1 MNPPVTFSLDAD
13 DVGWIV
19 FDDPGARANVFNP
32 ATQAALAGSLQSAA
46 ASAAKAVV
54 MLSAKEKIFI
64 AGADLKWLA
73 TLPSAESATGFSR
86 AGQALFQQ
94 VANLKVPVVC
104 AIHGAC
110 AGGGFELALACHWRL
125 ASDAAATQIGLPET
139 SLGTIPGWGGCVRL
153 PRLIGATAAL
163 DHILRAKL
171 LPANDALATGLIDE
185 VVPAAELK
193 SRAKGAALRLVAE
206 KRLPFRPTPAVPA
219 PGYFAGLRQSTVRK
233 LRGQQ
238 PAPLAVIEVVEQG
251 VGLDLAHALEIEA
264 RVFGHVTTG
273 EVCKN
278 LVDVFFL
285 RDAARKRTLDG
296 WFAAPAGPLSPVKRV
311 GVVGAGVM
319 GSGIAHWLAASGYE
333 VVLRDVQ
340 PEFVERGREVV
351 RGLFAGAVK
360 RGQLTEAAAAEG
372 LGRLT
377 TTTAWDGF
385 ATCDLVIEAIVENV
399 DAKRQLF
406 AELAALVRP
415 DTLLVSNTSALPIE
429 EIAGH
434 VPRPERTLGLHFF
447 NPVSRMPLVELVIGR
462 STSAESAARILAL
475 TRALGKSPVIS
486 RSSPGFLM
494 TRVLFFYLNEAVKLW
509 EQGVSAAVLDGAMR
523 DFGWPMGPLRLIDE
537 VGVDVSDFIFHEMA
551 HYFPARLASTH
562 ACTRLLAAGLK
573 GRKNGT
579 GAGFYSY
586 VNGREA
592 VNEAVPRPPAAGTGR
607 PELSPSAI
615 VDHLMGVMIDE
626 ACLCLKEGVVLSPD
640 DVDFALLSGA
650 GFPAFRG
657 GLMRYARS
665 IGRFP
670 AAVSQ

>member
-1 MNPPVTFSLDAD
+1 
-13 DVGWIV
+13 
-19 FDDPGARANVFNP
+19 
-32 ATQAALAGSLQSAA
+32 
-46 ASAAKAVV
+46 
-54 MLSAKEKIFI
+54 
-64 AGADLKWLA
+64 
-73 TLPSAESATGFSR
+73 
-86 AGQALFQQ
+86 
-94 VANLKVPVVC
+94 
-104 AIHGAC
+104 
-110 AGGGFELALACHWRL
+110 
-125 ASDAAATQIGLPET
+125 
-139 SLGTIPGWGGCVRL
+139 
-153 PRLIGATAAL
+153 LIGAAAAL

-171 LPANDALATGLIDE
+171 LPANEALATGLVDE

-193 SRAKGAALRLVAE
+193 TRAKIAALRLVAE
-206 KRLPFRPTPAVPA
+206 KRPPFRPTPPVPA
-219 PGYFAGLRQSTVRK
+219 PGYFAGLRQSTAKK
-233 LRGQQ
+233 LRDQQ

-251 VGLDLAHALEIEA
+251 AGLDPAQAFEIEA
-264 RVFGHVTTG
+264 RVFGRVTAG

-278 LVDVFFL
+278 LVEVFFL

-296 WFAAPAGPLSPVKRV
+296 WFVAPAGPLPPVKRV

-351 RGLFAGAVK
+351 SGLFAGAVK
-360 RGQLTEAAAAEG
+360 RGQLSAAAAAEG

-406 AELAALVRP
+406 AELAAIVRP

-434 VPRPERTLGLHFF
+434 VPRPERTLGVHFF
-447 NPVSRMPLVELVIGR
+447 NPVSRMPLVELVISR
-462 STSAESAARILAL
+462 STSAESAARVLAL
-475 TRALGKSPVIS
+475 TRTLGKSPVIS

-509 EQGVSAAVLDGAMR
+509 EQGVPAAMLDGAMR

-562 ACTRLLAAGLK
+562 ACTQLLAAGLK

-579 GAGFYSY
+579 GAGFYTY

-592 VNEAVPRPPAAGTGR
+592 VNEAVPRSPAVGSSQAG
-607 PELSPSAI
+607 LSPSAI

-626 ACLCLKEGVVLSPD
+626 ACLCLKEGVVLSPA

-670 AAVSQ
+670 AAVRP